1 MKTKTWKH
9 VFVTFDGETFTFYS
23 KATVDDDDVVKCT
36 LYVRGPG
43 GLYRKLVFPDPKD
56 FAFVDLFLDL
66 AEEKDTDMYYAANT
80 VNKYDGE
87 MAFLMMKAVDWEDVG
102 YALLGD
108 YLAYIKGDFPGAF
121 DAYSESAKYDNIYSI
136 CKLGCLYAEG
146 KGCSQDLTKAKDL
159 FEDILSEYPDAGKY
173 LDQYGLR

>member
-9 VFVTFDGETFTFYS
+9 VFVTFNGETFTFYS
-23 KATVDDDDVVKCT
+23 KATVDDDVDKCT

-43 GLYRKLVFPDPKD
+43 GLYRKLVFPDPKE

-66 AEEKDTDMYYAANT
+66 AEEKDTDMYYAANE
-80 VNKYDGE
+80 VNRYDGE
-87 MAFLMMKAVDWEDVG
+87 MAFLMMKAVDLEDVG
-102 YALLGD
+102 YAFLGD
-108 YLAYIKGDFPGAF
+108 FLAEKGDYSGAF
-121 DAYSESAKYDNIYSI
+121 DAYTESGKHDNIYSL

-146 KGCSQDLTKAKDL
+146 KGCVQDLTKAKEL
-159 FEDILSEYPDAGKY
+159 FEDILSEYPDAVKY

>member
-1 MKTKTWKH
+1 MKTKTRKH
-9 VFVTFDGETFTFYS
+9 VFVTFNGETFTFYG
-23 KATVDDDDVVKCT
+23 KVTVEDDDAITCT
-36 LYVRGPG
+36 IFVRGPG
-43 GLYRKLVFPDPKD
+43 GLYRKLLIPDPKE
-56 FAFVDLFLDL
+56 FAFVELFLGM
-66 AEEKDTDMYYAANT
+66 AEEKDTNMYYAANE

-102 YALLGD
+102 YAFLGD
-108 YLAYIKGDFPGAF
+108 FLADKGDFKGAF
-121 DAYSESAKYDNIYSI
+121 DAYTESGKHDNIYSI

-146 KGCSQDLTKAKDL
+146 KGCVQELTKAKEL

>member
-1 MKTKTWKH
+1 MKMKIWKH
-9 VFVTFDGETFTFYS
+9 VFVTYSGESFTFYS
-23 KATVDDDDVVKCT
+23 KAVVDNDDTVTCT

-43 GLYRKLVFPDPKD
+43 GLYRKLVFSDPKE
-56 FAFVDLFLDL
+56 FAFVDLFLKL
-66 AEEKDTDMYYAANT
+66 AEEKDTDMYYAANM

-87 MAFLMMKAVDWEDVG
+87 MAFLMMKAVDWEDAG

-108 YLAYIKGDFPGAF
+108 YLADVKGDFHGAF
-121 DAYSESAKYDNIYSI
+121 DAYSESAKYDNCYSI

-146 KGCSQDLTKAKDL
+146 KGCPKDPDKAKKL
-159 FEDILSEYPDAGKY
+159 FEDILSEYPDAEKY